1 VPSFRKSKYCRIR
14 HLSVS
19 RESKLDGT
27 HGITPKGRACFG
39 NSSLLQN
46 SLEQYVIRRIV
57 DFALNNQLLVLGFA
71 ALLFA
76 GGIAA
81 FHDLPIEA
89 YPDVA
94 DNYVEIITQ
103 WPGIS
108 AEQIEQ
114 QVTIPLEIV
123 MNGIPHVVHLR
134 SFSLFG
140 LSDIK
145 LIFDDE
151 SDNDWNRERVLER
164 LSQVTLPPNVV
175 PQMGT
180 DWSPVGQIYFFTLHS
195 TNPAYDPMELK
206 SIEDWVIEKSFK
218 AVPNIV
224 DVASFGGPTREYQ
237 VRVNPNKL
245 VSYGLSLAQ
254 VEQQL
259 TNNNANAGGSFIEAG
274 LQQINVRS
282 IGLVNRVQDIEQT
295 VIVTKNGTPI
305 RVQDIAVVSQ
315 GPKIRL
321 GQFAKAIHRED
332 GKIIDNDD
340 VVSGI
345 VLLRKGAAADMALQG
360 IHKKVEEL
368 NNYILPRGVKIVP
381 FIDRSDLV
389 HFTSHTVLHNLTEGM
404 ILVSIILFLF
414 LGNVRGALIVAA
426 TIPFSLLFASICLD
440 LRHIPANLLSL
451 GALDFGMVVDG
462 AVVMVENIVRHLSHQ
477 NGVKTARER
486 ISEASHEVQRPV
498 FFAIA
503 IIITAYLPIFT
514 LQRVEGRLFHPM
526 AWTVA
531 FALLGALLFSIL
543 IAPVLASF
551 AFQKGAKEW
560 HNPILHFVI
569 ERYRIA
575 VRWAI
580 RRRTITVGACVLLV
594 AIANY
599 LAFSGVIGS
608 EFLPH
613 LDEGALW
620 VRGTLAPSTG
630 PEEGIRA
637 ANQARIIFCSFP
649 EVPQCTSQV
658 GRPDDGTDTT
668 GFFNTEFFVDLKPK
682 EVWRPVFHENKDE
695 LIAAMQRELDKI
707 PGVVWGFSQ
716 PIEDNME
723 EAVSGVKGAL
733 ATKIYGDDLKV
744 LEEKGDEIVNIMRHI
759 NGIEDLGVFR
769 VLGQPNLNVTVD
781 RAAAARYQINVADVQ
796 DAIQTAVGGN
806 ALTQVLQGEARYDL
820 TLRYLPEYRDTQE
833 AIENIRLLSASGERV
848 SLQQLCRMSVT
859 DGASEIYREGNRRYV
874 AIKYSVRGRD
884 LGSTVEEAIKK
895 VNQEVK
901 LPSGYSLDWEGEYE
915 SQKRANQRLLIV
927 LPITILLIF
936 VILYTMFKSFKW
948 ALLILANIAIAP
960 IGGLLALLMTGTNF
974 SVSSGVGF
982 LALFGVS
989 VQTGVIMLE
998 YINQLRAR
1006 RYSIEDAA
1014 VEGAVLRLR
1023 PIMMTMLVAT
1033 LGLLPA
1039 ALSHAIGSD
1048 SQRPFAIVIVGGLIA
1063 ALVMSVFLLP
1073 TLYVWIASER
1083 DVLPTAEGTFEE
1095 GEHVD

>member
-1 VPSFRKSKYCRIR
+1 M
-14 HLSVS
+14 
-19 RESKLDGT
+19 
-27 HGITPKGRACFG
+27 
-39 NSSLLQN
+39 
-46 SLEQYVIRRIV
+46 IRRVV
-57 DFALNNQLLVLGFA
+57 DFALNNRLLVLGLAFV
-71 ALLFA
+71 LFVW
-76 GGIAA
+76 GIIS
-81 FHDLPIEA
+81 FHNLPIEA

-114 QVTIPLEIV
+114 QVTIPLETV
-123 MNGIPHVVHLR
+123 MNGIPGVVHLR

-140 LSDIK
+140 LSDLK
-145 LIFDDE
+145 LVFEDGT
-151 SDNDWNRERVLER
+151 DNAWNRERVLER
-164 LSQVTLPPNVV
+164 LAQVLLPPGVV

-180 DWSPVGQIYFFTLHS
+180 DWSPVGQICFFTLRS
-195 TNPAYDPMELK
+195 TNPRYDAMELK
-206 SIEDWVIEKSFK
+206 YLEDWVVEKNLKS
-218 AVPNIV
+218 VPDIV

-237 VRVNPNKL
+237 VRLDPNKL
-245 VSYGLSLAQ
+245 IAYGLSLTQ

-259 TNNNANAGGSFIEAG
+259 TNNNANAGGSFIQEG
-274 LQQINVRS
+274 LQQINVREV
-282 IGLVNRVQDIEQT
+282 GMVDHVHDIEQT
-295 VIVTKNGTPI
+295 VVLTKAGTPL
-305 RVQDIAVVSQ
+305 RVKDVAVVSQ

-321 GQFAKAIHRED
+321 GQFARAFHREVIHQEN
-332 GKIIDNDD
+332 GKIVDNDD

-345 VLLRKGAAADMALQG
+345 VLLRKGAAADPALKALHEKIQ
-360 IHKKVEEL
+360 EM
-368 NNYILPRGVKIVP
+368 NDRILPPGVKIVP

-404 ILVSIILFLF
+404 ILVSIILIIF
-414 LGNVRGALIVAA
+414 LGNLRAALIVAS

-440 LRHIPANLLSL
+440 LKHVPANLLSL

-462 AVVMVENIVRHLSHQ
+462 AVVMIENIVRHMSFA
-477 NGVKTARER
+477 NGTKTPTEK
-486 ISEASHEVQRPV
+486 ISDASHEVQRPV
-498 FFAIA
+498 FYAIG

-531 FALLGALLFSIL
+531 FALAGALLFSIL
-543 IAPVLASF
+543 IAPVLASYAF
-551 AFQKGAKEW
+551 AKGAKEW
-560 HNPILHFVI
+560 HNPAMQFLTA
-569 ERYRIA
+569 RYAIA
-575 VRWAI
+575 IRWAI
-580 RRRTITVGACVLLV
+580 RHRMITVGVGVFGLCF
-594 AIANY
+594 AIY
-599 LAFSGVIGS
+599 LALGGVIGS

-630 PEEGIRA
+630 PDEGIRV
-637 ANQARIIFCSFP
+637 ANQARIALCSFP

-668 GFFNTEFFVDLKPK
+668 GFFNTEYFVDLKPR
-682 EVWRPVFHENKDE
+682 EEWRQIFHEDKDE
-695 LIAAMQRELDKI
+695 LIAAMKRELDKI
-707 PGVVWGFSQ
+707 PGVEWGFSQ

-723 EAVSGVKGAL
+723 EAVSGVKGEL
-733 ATKIYGDDLKV
+733 ATKIYGDDLKT
-744 LEEKGDEIVNIMRHI
+744 LEQKADQIVGIMRGVK
-759 NGIEDLGVFR
+759 GIEDLAVFR
-769 VLGQPNLNVTVD
+769 VLGQPNLNVIVD
-781 RAAAARYQINVADVQ
+781 RDAAARYQINVADVQ

-820 TLRYLPEYRDTQE
+820 VMRYLPQYRDTRE
-833 AIENIRLLSASGERV
+833 AIEKIRLLSPTGERV
-848 SLQQLCRMSVT
+848 SLAQLCKIQVA
-859 DGASEIYREGNRRYV
+859 DGGSEIYRETNERYIAV
-874 AIKYSVRGRD
+874 KYSVRGRD
-884 LGSTVEEAIKK
+884 LGGAVEEAIAK
-895 VNQEVK
+895 VDKQVK
-901 LPSGYSLDWEGEYE
+901 LPTGYHIKWEGEYQ
-915 SQKRANQRLLIV
+915 SKKRADERLLIV
-927 LPITILLIF
+927 LPITIFMIF
-936 VILYTMFKSFKW
+936 IILYMMFRSFKW
-948 ALLILANIAIAP
+948 AFLILANVAMARF
-960 IGGLLALLMTGTNF
+960 GGLLALLVTGTNF

-998 YINQLRAR
+998 YINQLRVR
-1006 RYSIEDAA
+1006 RYSVEDAA

-1063 ALVMSVFLLP
+1063 DLVMSIFLLP
-1073 TLYVWIASER
+1073 TLYVWMAGER
-1083 DVLPTAEGTFEE
+1083 DVLPAAEGQFAE

>member
-1 VPSFRKSKYCRIR
+1 M
-14 HLSVS
+14 
-19 RESKLDGT
+19 
-27 HGITPKGRACFG
+27 
-39 NSSLLQN
+39 
-46 SLEQYVIRRIV
+46 IRRVV
-57 DFALNNQLLVLGFA
+57 DFALDNRLLVLGLA
-71 ALLFA
+71 LLLFA
-76 GGIAA
+76 AGIVA

-140 LSDIK
+140 LSDLK
-145 LIFDDE
+145 LIFDEE

-206 SIEDWVIEKSFK
+206 SIEDWVIEKNFK

-224 DVASFGGPTREYQ
+224 DVSSFGGPTREYQ
-237 VRVNPNKL
+237 VRVDPNKL
-245 VSYGLSLAQ
+245 VAYGLSLAQ

-259 TNNNANAGGSFIEAG
+259 TNNNVNAGGSFIQEG
-274 LQQINVRS
+274 LQQINVNS
-282 IGLVNRVQDIEQT
+282 VGLVDRTQDIERT
-295 VIVTKNGTPI
+295 VIVTKNGTPL
-305 RVQDIAVVSQ
+305 RVKDIAVVSQ

-332 GKIIDNDD
+332 GKIVDNDD

-345 VLLRKGAAADMALQG
+345 VLLRKGATAETALQG
-360 IHKKVEEL
+360 IHDKVQEL
-368 NNYILPRGVKIVP
+368 NNHILPPGVKVVP

-404 ILVSIILFLF
+404 ILVSIILFIF

-440 LRHIPANLLSL
+440 LRQIPANLLSL

-462 AVVMVENIVRHLSHQ
+462 AVVMIENIVRHLSRKSEDS
-477 NGVKTARER
+477 KTPAER

-498 FFAIA
+498 FYAIA

-551 AFQKGAKEW
+551 AFAKGAQEW
-560 HNPILHFVI
+560 RNPVMQFLI
-569 ERYRIA
+569 ERYRTA

-580 RRRTITVGACVLLV
+580 RHRAVTVGVCVLLV
-594 AIANY
+594 AVGNY

-630 PEEGIRA
+630 PDEGIRV
-637 ANQARIIFCSFP
+637 ANQARVVLCSFP

-682 EVWRPVFHENKDE
+682 EEWRPVFHQDKDE
-695 LIAAMQRELDKI
+695 LIAAMGRELDKI
-707 PGVVWGFSQ
+707 PGAVWGFSQ

-744 LEEKGDEIVNIMRHI
+744 LEAKSDEIVNIMRKI

-781 RAAAARYQINVADVQ
+781 REQAARHQINVSDVQ

-806 ALTQVLQGEARYDL
+806 ALTQVLKGEARYDL
-820 TLRYLPEYRDTQE
+820 TLRYLPQYRNTKE
-833 AIENIRLLSASGERV
+833 AIENIRLLSPSGERV
-848 SLQQLCRMSVT
+848 SLAQLCKISVT
-859 DGASEIYREGNRRYV
+859 DGASEVYREGNRRYV

-895 VNQEVK
+895 VNEQVK
-901 LPSGYSLDWEGEYE
+901 LPTGYTLGWEGEYA
-915 SQKRANQRLLIV
+915 SQKRANARLLIV
-927 LPITILLIF
+927 LPITILIIF
-936 VILYTMFKSFKW
+936 IILYTMFKSVKW

-960 IGGLLALLMTGTNF
+960 IGGLLALLITGTNF

-1006 RYSIEDAA
+1006 RYPIEDAA
-1014 VEGAVLRLR
+1014 VEGAVLILR
-1023 PIMMTMLVAT
+1023 PIMMTMMLAT
-1033 LGLLPA
+1033 LGLLTA
-1039 ALSHAIGSD
+1039 DLSHAIGSD

-1063 ALVMSVFLLP
+1063 ALIMSVFLLP
-1073 TLYVWIASER
+1073 TLYVWIAGDR
-1083 DVLPTAEGTFEE
+1083 DVLPAAEEGFEV

>member
-1 VPSFRKSKYCRIR
+1 M
-14 HLSVS
+14 
-19 RESKLDGT
+19 
-27 HGITPKGRACFG
+27 
-39 NSSLLQN
+39 
-46 SLEQYVIRRIV
+46 IRRVV
-57 DFALNNQLLVLGFA
+57 DFALGNRLLVLGLA
-71 ALLFA
+71 VVLF
-76 GGIAA
+76 GWGIVS
-81 FHDLPIEA
+81 FHNLPIEA

-123 MNGIPHVVHLR
+123 MNGIPGVVHLR

-140 LSDIK
+140 LSDLK
-145 LIFDDE
+145 LIFADGT
-151 SDNDWNRERVLER
+151 DNAWNRERVLER
-164 LSQVTLPPNVV
+164 LSQVTLPPGVI

-195 TNPAYDPMELK
+195 TNPAYDAMELK
-206 SIEDWVIEKSFK
+206 SIEDWVVEKNLKS
-218 AVPNIV
+218 VPDIV

-237 VRVNPNKL
+237 VRLDPNKL
-245 VSYGLSLAQ
+245 VAYGLSLSQ
-254 VEQQL
+254 IEQQL
-259 TNNNANAGGSFIEAG
+259 ANNNANAGGSFIQAG
-274 LQQINVRS
+274 LQQINVREV
-282 IGLVNRVQDIEQT
+282 GLVDKVHDIEQT
-295 VIVTKNGTPI
+295 VVYTKSGTPLRI
-305 RVQDIAVVSQ
+305 KDLGVVAQ

-321 GQFAKAIHRED
+321 GQFARACTSCPYGPNGAIQRDD

-345 VLLRKGAAADMALQG
+345 VLLRKGAPADPALRALHEKIQEMND
-360 IHKKVEEL
+360 H
-368 NNYILPRGVKIVP
+368 ILPPGVKIVP

-389 HFTSHTVLHNLTEGM
+389 HFTSHTVLHNLSEGM

-440 LRHIPANLLSL
+440 LKHVPANLLSL

-462 AVVMVENIVRHLSHQ
+462 AVVMIENIVRHMSFSHA
-477 NGVKTARER
+477 TETPTER
-486 ISEASHEVQRPV
+486 IGEASHEVQRPV
-498 FFAIA
+498 FYAIA

-514 LQRVEGRLFHPM
+514 LQRVEGRLFQPM

-531 FALLGALLFSIL
+531 FALLGALLFSIV
-543 IAPVLASF
+543 IAPVLGSF
-551 AFQKGAKEW
+551 AFAKGAHEW
-560 HNPILHFVI
+560 RNPVMDFVTA
-569 ERYRIA
+569 RYRNS

-580 RRRTITVGACVLLV
+580 RHRMVTVGVALLGIGL
-594 AIANY
+594 AAF

-630 PEEGIRA
+630 PDEGIRVM
-637 ANQARIIFCSFP
+637 NQARLVLCSFP
-649 EVPQCTSQV
+649 EVPQCTGQV

-668 GFFNTEFFVDLKPK
+668 GFFNTEYFVDLKPK
-682 EVWRPVFHENKDE
+682 EEWRPIFHEDKDE
-695 LIAAMQRELDKI
+695 LIAAMQRELDRI

-723 EAVSGVKGAL
+723 EAVSGVKGEL
-733 ATKIYGDDLKV
+733 ATKVFGDDLHT
-744 LEEKGDEIVNIMRHI
+744 LEDKADQIVAVMRKI
-759 NGIEDLGVFR
+759 PGIEDLGVFR
-769 VLGQPNLNVTVD
+769 VLGQPNLNIAVNRD
-781 RAAAARYQINVADVQ
+781 AAARYQINVADVQ

-820 TLRYLPEYRDTQE
+820 TLRYLPQYRDTRE
-833 AIENIRLLSASGERV
+833 AVEKIRLLSPAGERV
-848 SLQQLCRMSVT
+848 SLAQLCNIQVL
-859 DGASEIYREGNRRYV
+859 DGGSEIYREGNQRYI

-884 LGSTVEEAIKK
+884 LGSTVEEAIRK
-895 VNQEVK
+895 VREQVK
-901 LPSGYSLDWEGEYE
+901 LPTGYHLEWEGEYA
-915 SQKRANQRLLIV
+915 SQKRANARLLIV
-927 LPITILLIF
+927 LPITILIIF
-936 VILYTMFKSFKW
+936 MILYTMFKSFKW
-948 ALLILANIAIAP
+948 ALLIMANIAIAP
-960 IGGLLALLMTGTNF
+960 IGGLLALLITGTNF

-982 LALFGVS
+982 LALFGVC

-998 YINQLRAR
+998 YINQLRVR
-1006 RYSIEDAA
+1006 RFSIEDAA

-1039 ALSHAIGSD
+1039 AMSHAIGSD
-1048 SQRPFAIVIVGGLIA
+1048 SQRPFAIVIVGGLMA
-1063 ALVMSVFLLP
+1063 ALVMSIFLLP
-1073 TLYVWIASER
+1073 TLYVWIAGER
-1083 DVLPTAEGTFEE
+1083 DVLPPGEPGFGE

>member
-1 VPSFRKSKYCRIR
+1 M
-14 HLSVS
+14 
-19 RESKLDGT
+19 
-27 HGITPKGRACFG
+27 
-39 NSSLLQN
+39 
-46 SLEQYVIRRIV
+46 IRRVV
-57 DFALNNQLLVLGFA
+57 DFALDNRLLVLALALILFA
-71 ALLFA
+71 A
-76 GGIAA
+76 GIVA
-81 FHDLPIEA
+81 FRNLPIEA

-140 LSDIK
+140 LSDLK
-145 LIFDDE
+145 LIFDEE
-151 SDNDWNRERVLER
+151 SDNAWNRERVLER
-164 LSQVTLPPNVV
+164 LSEVTLPPGVN

-180 DWSPVGQIYFFTLHS
+180 DWSPVGQIYFFTLRS

-206 SIEDWVIEKSFK
+206 SLEDWVVEKSFK
-218 AVPNIV
+218 SVPNIV

-237 VRVNPNKL
+237 VRVDPNKL
-245 VSYGLSLAQ
+245 IAYGLSLAQ

-259 TNNNANAGGSFIEAG
+259 TNNNANAGGSFIQEG

-282 IGLVNRVQDIEQT
+282 VGLVDRSQDIAET
-295 VIVTKNGTPI
+295 VILTKNGTPL
-305 RVQDIAVVSQ
+305 RVKDIAVVSQ
-315 GPKIRL
+315 GAKIRL
-321 GQFAKAIHRED
+321 GQFAKAIHRDD

-345 VLLRKGAAADMALQG
+345 VLLRKGATGETALAD
-360 IHKKVEEL
+360 IHKKVQEL
-368 NNYILPRGVKIVP
+368 NDHILPPGVKIVP
-381 FIDRSDLV
+381 FLDRSLLV
-389 HFTSHTVLHNLTEGM
+389 HYTTHTVLHNLTEGM
-404 ILVSIILFLF
+404 ILVSVILLLF
-414 LGNVRGALIVAA
+414 LGNIRGAFIVAA
-426 TIPFSLLFASICLD
+426 TIPFALLFAAICLN
-440 LRHIPANLLSL
+440 LMHIPANLLSL
-451 GALDFGMVVDG
+451 GALDFGVIVEG
-462 AVVMVENIVRHLSHQ
+462 AIVLIENIVRHMHHAE
-477 NGVKTARER
+477 GVKTSTER
-486 ISEASHEVQRPV
+486 ISFASHEVQRPV
-498 FFAIA
+498 FYAIV
-503 IIITAYLPIFT
+503 ITITAFLPIFT

-543 IAPVLASF
+543 VAPVLASYAF
-551 AFQKGAKEW
+551 AKGAKEW
-560 HNPILHFVI
+560 DNPVMSFVS
-569 ERYRIA
+569 ERYRVA
-575 VRWAI
+575 LRWAI
-580 RRRTITVGACVLLV
+580 RRRLVTVGVCLLLV
-594 AIANY
+594 AFANY
-599 LAFSGVIGS
+599 LAFSGIIGS

-630 PEEGIRA
+630 PDEGIRV
-637 ANQARIIFCSFP
+637 ANQARIVLCAFP

-658 GRPDDGTDTT
+658 GRPDDGTDNT
-668 GFFNTEFFVDLKPK
+668 GFFNTEYFVDLKPK
-682 EVWRPVFHENKDE
+682 EKWRPVFHGNKDE

-744 LEEKGDEIVNIMRHI
+744 LEDKSDEIVNIMRQI
-759 NGIEDLGVFR
+759 KGIEDLGVFR

-806 ALTQVLQGEARYDL
+806 ALTQVLKGEARYDL
-820 TLRYLPEYRDTQE
+820 TLRYLPKYRDTQE
-833 AIENIRLLSASGERV
+833 AIESIRLLAPSGERV
-848 SLQQLCRMSVT
+848 SLAQLCTIKET
-859 DGASEIYREGNRRYV
+859 DGASEVYREGNRRYV

-895 VNQEVK
+895 VNEQVK
-901 LPSGYSLDWEGEYE
+901 LPTGYSLDWEGEYE
-915 SQKRANQRLLIV
+915 SQKRANARLLIV
-927 LPITILLIF
+927 LPITIFIIF
-936 VILYTMFKSFKW
+936 IILYTMFKSFKW
-948 ALLILANIAIAP
+948 ALLIMATVAIAP
-960 IGGLLALLMTGTNF
+960 IGGLLALWFTGTHF

-1006 RYSIEDAA
+1006 RYTIEDAA

-1063 ALVMSVFLLP
+1063 ALIMSVFLLP
-1073 TLYVWIASER
+1073 TLYVWIAGER
-1083 DVLPTAEGTFEE
+1083 DVLPAAEEEFEV

>member
-1 VPSFRKSKYCRIR
+1 M
-14 HLSVS
+14 
-19 RESKLDGT
+19 
-27 HGITPKGRACFG
+27 
-39 NSSLLQN
+39 
-46 SLEQYVIRRIV
+46 IRRIV
-57 DFALNNQLLVLGFA
+57 DFALNNRLLVLAFA
-71 ALLFA
+71 VMLFA
-76 GGIAA
+76 GGIVA
-81 FHDLPIEA
+81 FRDLPIEA

-94 DNYVEIITQ
+94 DNYVEVITQ

-114 QVTIPLEIV
+114 QVTVPLEVV

-140 LSDIK
+140 LSDLK

-164 LSQVTLPPNVV
+164 LSQVTLPPNVS

-180 DWSPVGQIYFFTLHS
+180 DWSPVGQIYFFTLRS

-206 SIEDWVIEKSFK
+206 SIEDWVIEKNFK
-218 AVPNIV
+218 AVPDVV

-237 VRVNPNKL
+237 VRVDPNKL

-259 TNNNANAGGSFIEAG
+259 TNNNVNAGGSFIQEG

-282 IGLVNRVQDIEQT
+282 VGLVDHVHDIEQT
-295 VIVTKNGTPI
+295 VILTKNGTPL
-305 RVQDIAVVSQ
+305 RVKDIAEVSQ

-345 VLLRKGAAADMALQG
+345 VLLRKDAAADTALQG

-368 NNYILPRGVKIVP
+368 NNHILPPGVKVVP

-389 HFTSHTVLHNLTEGM
+389 HFTSHTVLHNLLEGM
-404 ILVSIILFLF
+404 ILVSIILLIF

-462 AVVMVENIVRHLSHQ
+462 SVVMIENIVRHLGQ
-477 NGVKTARER
+477 KNGVKTPNER

-498 FFAIA
+498 FYAIA

-531 FALLGALLFSIL
+531 FALLGALLFAIV

-551 AFQKGAKEW
+551 AFAKGAKEW
-560 HNPILHFVI
+560 HNPVMHFLT

-580 RRRTITVGACVLLV
+580 HHRALTVGTGLLGLF
-594 AIANY
+594 IALY
-599 LAFSGVIGS
+599 LALSGVIGS

-630 PEEGIRA
+630 PDEGIRVS
-637 ANQARIIFCSFP
+637 NQARIILCSFP
-649 EVPQCTSQV
+649 EVPQCTSQT

-668 GFFNTEFFVDLKPK
+668 SFFNTEYFVDLKPK
-682 EVWRPVFHENKDE
+682 EEWRPVFHEDKDE
-695 LIAAMQRELDKI
+695 LIAAMNRELNKI

-723 EAVSGVKGAL
+723 EAVSGVKGEL
-733 ATKIYGDDLKV
+733 ATKVYGDDLKT
-744 LEEKGDEIVNIMRHI
+744 LEEKSDQIARIMASVR
-759 NGIEDLGVFR
+759 GIEDLGVFH
-769 VLGQPNLNVTVD
+769 VLGQPNLNVTVNRD
-781 RAAAARYQINVADVQ
+781 AAARYQINAADVQ

-806 ALTQVLQGEARYDL
+806 ALTQVLKDEARYDL
-820 TLRYLPEYRDTQE
+820 VLRYLPKYRDTKE
-833 AIENIRLLSASGERV
+833 AIESIRLLSPSGERV
-848 SLQQLCRMSVT
+848 SLAQLCT
-859 DGASEIYREGNRRYV
+859 IEEKDGGSEIYREGNQRYV

-884 LGSTVEEAIKK
+884 LGGAVEEAMKK
-895 VNQEVK
+895 VNEQVK
-901 LPSGYSLDWEGEYE
+901 LPSGYHIDWEGEYE
-915 SQKRANQRLLIV
+915 SQKRADERLLIV

-936 VILYTMFKSFKW
+936 IILYTMFKSFKW
-948 ALLILANIAIAP
+948 ALLILANVAMAR
-960 IGGLLALLMTGTNF
+960 IGGLLALLITGTNF

-1063 ALVMSVFLLP
+1063 DLVMSIFLLP
-1073 TLYVWIASER
+1073 TLYVWVAAEQ
-1083 DVLPTAEGTFEE
+1083 DVLPSGDGQFDE